1 MYYFIEPMAE
11 DDIGAVQAIER
22 RSFTTLWSA
31 STYRRELLHS
41 ASSRY
46 IVLRASPTQP
56 PPRAARQPLGG
67 RSFLRRSLLGQL
79 VPRLFPPPAPS
90 PFPLVGY
97 GGLWI
102 TESEAHITTI
112 AVVPEQRGRGL
123 GELLLNG
130 LIDNAAEGRAS
141 WVSLEVRVSNVVAQ
155 KLYLKY
161 GFRPAGTR
169 ARYYTDNGED
179 ALMMWTEPIN
189 SAEYQE
195 RLAALRAALFA
206 RLRAQADG
214 TQIPADA
221 GNADE
226 RRSEQSAAIRVDSCG
241 NQRPI

>member
-1 MYYFIEPMAE
+1 MYYFIEPMTE
-11 DDIGAVQAIER
+11 GDIGAVQEIER
-22 RSFTTLWSA
+22 QSFTTLWS
-31 STYRRELLHS
+31 SGTYRRELLHS

-46 IVLRASPTQP
+46 LVLRASPTQP
-56 PPRAARQPLGG
+56 PPRAARSARQPLGG
-67 RSFLRRSLLGQL
+67 RSFLRRTLIGQL
-79 VPRLFPPPAPS
+79 VAGIFPPTATPS
-90 PFPLVGY
+90 PYPLVGY

-112 AVVPEQRGRGL
+112 AVSPEQRGRGL

-130 LIDNAAEGRAS
+130 LIDSAADGRAS

-155 KLYLKY
+155 NLYLKY

-189 SAEYQE
+189 SAEYQQ

-206 RLRAQADG
+206 RLRAEAEPRKPSAVAD
-214 TQIPADA
+214 PAIS
-221 GNADE
+221 
-226 RRSEQSAAIRVDSCG
+226 R
-241 NQRPI
+241 

>member
-11 DDIGAVQAIER
+11 GDIGAVQAIER
-22 RSFTTLWSA
+22 QSFSTFWSA
-31 STYRRELLHS
+31 STYRRELLQG

-56 PPRAARQPLGG
+56 PPRAARDSRPSFIG
-67 RSFLRRSLLGQL
+67 RAFLRRTLVGQF
-79 VPRLFPPPAPS
+79 VAGLFAPAPSPS

-112 AVVPEQRGRGL
+112 AVSPEHRGRGL

-130 LIDNAAEGRAS
+130 LIDNAADGHAS
-141 WVSLEVRVSNVVAQ
+141 WVSLEVRVSNLVAQ
-155 KLYLKY
+155 NLYLKY

-169 ARYYTDNGED
+169 TRYYTDNGED

-189 SAEYQE
+189 SPEYQQ
-195 RLAALRAALFA
+195 RLAALRATLFA
-206 RLRAQADG
+206 RLRAEAEQREPSSPPLAADPRCAA
-214 TQIPADA
+214 PAD
-221 GNADE
+221 
-226 RRSEQSAAIRVDSCG
+226 
-241 NQRPI
+241 